1 MNNKIGIIISILII
15 ILFAIYIDY
24 DYAKRNNQL
33 PKLVVESNDNYVGFL
48 YKVFKCNNY
57 FSFANYSVKK
67 VKCENKVE
75 DYYTNKIG
83 LRIDREQY
91 KMINKLFSEEI
102 DKFKNK
108 EEIDNAYLISKEY
121 NEKTFKIIDGS
132 SFIDNNK
139 TYSLVNFYK
148 WEKEKWVLD
157 NKKYCMTLEKKEFKI
172 YDYKNNE
179 CKDEINIKPSYEFC
193 TILKQ
198 NKILQKDF
206 LMKFCKF

>member
-33 PKLVVESNDNYVGFL
+33 PKFVVENNDNYVGFL

-91 KMINKLFSEEI
+91 KMINNLFSEEI

-148 WEKEKWVLD
+148 WEREKWVLD

-206 LMKFCKF
+206 LMKFCKI